1 MDAPLGEMN
10 TTDNL
15 AGKYFCPFNL
25 LGPQT
30 DSDNDHALYAE
41 VELTASLA
49 SRIWEGVQIHVRIP
63 YLADSRMLMVCLRT
77 DGGVGESEYLLNPES
92 NRKWYMVVWEEHGD
106 YAQVAMSEIRRWNM
120 DGNFALVMHGGV
132 LVLYSGSD
140 TDMML
145 RPALKQNETFLL
157 KAAAGNLYQHP
168 TTGVGLIDFLHGNFE
183 NSNLAAKLQ
192 SEFEGDGMIIHNA
205 YMNSET
211 GELLLDV
218 TERNG

>member
-15 AGKYFCPFNL
+15 AGKYFCTFNL
-25 LGPQT
+25 LGRQM
-30 DSDNDHALYAE
+30 DADNDHALYAE
-41 VELTASLA
+41 VQLTPSLA
-49 SRIWEGVQIHVRIP
+49 SRIREEVPIHVRIP
-63 YLADSRMLMVCLRT
+63 YVADSRKLMVCLRT
-77 DGGVGESEYLLNPES
+77 DGGAGASEYLFNPES
-92 NRKWYMVVWEEHGD
+92 NLKWYAVVWDKHGE
-106 YAQVAMSEIRRWNM
+106 YVPVLMSEIRRCNA
-120 DGNFALVMHGGV
+120 DGNFALILRGGV
-132 LVLYSGSD
+132 LALYSGSE
-140 TDMML
+140 TDVML

-168 TTGVGLIDFLHGNFE
+168 TTGVGLIDFLHGNYE

-192 SEFEGDGMIIHNA
+192 SEFEGDGMVIHNA